1 MIHKFFKNLFKLL
14 NFKKISKIKRLKQ
27 NRNKKKFKLET
38 CTFKLII
45 KIQMELN
52 RKIMLKKNKNSVM
65 KENKIIK
72 ILLNRYK
79 KIRLK
84 AQQEIIK
91 FRNRLILNIS
101 KNLQMKLKAL
111 F

>member
-1 MIHKFFKNLFKLL
+1 
-14 NFKKISKIKRLKQ
+14 
-27 NRNKKKFKLET
+27 
-38 CTFKLII
+38 
-45 KIQMELN
+45 
-52 RKIMLKKNKNSVM
+52 MLKKNKNSVM

-91 FRNRLILNIS
+91 FRNRLILNLS
-101 KNLQMKLKAL
+101 KNL
-111 F
+111 

>member
-1 MIHKFFKNLFKLL
+1 
-14 NFKKISKIKRLKQ
+14 
-27 NRNKKKFKLET
+27 
-38 CTFKLII
+38 
-45 KIQMELN
+45 MELN

-91 FRNRLILNIS
+91 FRNRLILNLS

-111 F
+111 Y